1 MSDYMYDSGF
11 IKSSDG
17 LKLFLQAWKKAQ
29 PWGIIVICHGV
40 GEHSGRYG
48 NLLNIVKDHE
58 LSVYALDHRGH
69 GKSEGKRGHIM
80 SFDEYVDDFDL
91 LVKKAA
97 EENPGLPLIILGHS
111 MGGTIVIK
119 YVLKYGQGF
128 AGLVLSS
135 AGLIAKVEVPPVK
148 VAAAKLLSR
157 IMPSLT
163 MSSGLDSKLLS
174 HDSKVVEAY
183 VNDPLVHDQVSSRW
197 YTEFI
202 AAGQECLQR
211 AAEIT
216 LPVLI
221 IHGQADGIVDF
232 KGSEEVMQK
241 ASSQD
246 KELHIFENLYH
257 ETMNESAPDSEKV
270 LEIIKAWII
279 QQVSRY

>member
-1 MSDYMYDSGF
+1 MSDYIYGSGT
-11 IKSSDG
+11 IESPDG
-17 LKLFLQAWKKAQ
+17 SKLFFQTWKKAQ
-29 PWGIIVICHGV
+29 PQGIILICHGV

-48 NLLNIVKDHE
+48 NLLNTLKDHE

-80 SFDEYVDDFDL
+80 SFDAYVDDFDL

-97 EENPGLPLIILGHS
+97 DENLGLPLIIFGHS
-111 MGGTIVIK
+111 MGGTIVFK
-119 YVLKYGQGF
+119 YVLKYGQEF

-135 AGLIAKVEVPPVK
+135 AGLIAKVEVPPFK

-157 IMPSLT
+157 ILPSLT

-174 HDSKVVEAY
+174 HDQKVVEEY

-216 LPVLI
+216 LPVLM
-221 IHGQADGIVDF
+221 IHGQADGIVDVR
-232 KGSEEVMQK
+232 GSEEVMQK
-241 ASSQD
+241 ASSHD
-246 KELHIFENLYH
+246 KELCIFENLYH
-257 ETMNESAPDSEKV
+257 ETMNESLPDKEKV
-270 LEIIKAWII
+270 LETIKTWIIKHI
-279 QQVSRY
+279 S